1 MYTRRGRAKETL
13 RDRAT
18 LVKALAP
25 SSTAVGQVETA
36 RASCGSDVAAGASD
50 VAASESLL
58 YSANSSI

>member
-36 RASCGSDVAAGASD
+36 RASCGSDVAA
-50 VAASESLL
+50 SESLL